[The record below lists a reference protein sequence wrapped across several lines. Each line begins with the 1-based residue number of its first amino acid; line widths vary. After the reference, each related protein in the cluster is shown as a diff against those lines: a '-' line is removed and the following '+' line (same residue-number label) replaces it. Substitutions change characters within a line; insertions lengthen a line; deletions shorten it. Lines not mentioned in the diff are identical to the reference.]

1 MSYLQAIHGNVCYI
15 MYNHSSY
22 NFITICYKR
31 KDKPQY
37 LLAYMWFCP
46 LPFLNLKSFLHVS
59 TAFSHSIVFLT
70 ICNRTVNLKRQ
81 YRLLFWQI
89 YESFFSLFHR
99 YNDNQVS
106 WTIRWHHQS
115 ANLYLF
121 MPHYLK
127 RVLLLF
133 LWSSESQGIQLSNS
147 KCSKHCISILWHV
160 LVVQTYWVL
169 ANISI
174 RQLCKLSTLNSASL
188 SQVTRI
194 LRQFLRFQKLN

>member
-1 MSYLQAIHGNVCYI
+1 MSYLQAIHSNACYI

-31 KDKPQY
+31 EDEPQY
-37 LLAYMWFCP
+37 LLTYMWFCP

-106 WTIRWHHQS
+106 WTIRWHLQS
-115 ANLYLF
+115 AILYLF

-133 LWSSESQGIQLSNS
+133 SWSSESQESSCPI
-147 KCSKHCISILWHV
+147 
-160 LVVQTYWVL
+160 
-169 ANISI
+169 ANAA
-174 RQLCKLSTLNSASL
+174 ST
-188 SQVTRI
+188 VF
-194 LRQFLRFQKLN
+194 QFFGVCW